1 MRCNQKDG
9 VRYVM
14 LRAKDYFLL
23 LVVYASILAAVLFPR
38 LGEAFQPY
46 PQQFLMVLFF
56 LSFLTVQLDEI
67 GTLLKRSVGTVALF
81 TLFKLLL
88 LPAAIYFL
96 FLFLAPAYAPSAL
109 LLAAVS
115 TGVTAPFISNVVGGN
130 SALVMVMVVVTSPL
144 VPLTLPLLVE
154 IFLGQTVALSF
165 AGMIRMLATVI
176 LIPIIAVEILRRFA
190 PRALPP
196 LMKLNYPI
204 SLVLFAVIN
213 LGVFSQ
219 YADFFR
225 REPVLLIEATA
236 VATLLCG
243 LFAVPGCLL
252 FRKGPV
258 EDRIAGA
265 VAAGNINNV
274 LVIVF
279 ASRFFGPLEPTVA
292 AMYLIPYFAVI
303 IPLRFYKTRARGAG
317 R

>member
-1 MRCNQKDG
+1 
-9 VRYVM
+9 M
-14 LRAKDYFLL
+14 LRAKDYALL

-38 LGEAFQPY
+38 LGSVFQPY
-46 PQQFLMVLFF
+46 PQHLLMVLFF
-56 LSFLTVQLDEI
+56 LSFLTVRMDEI
-67 GTLLKRSVGTVALF
+67 GTVLRHSPQAVAAF
-81 TLFKLLL
+81 TCFKLFL
-88 LPAAIYFL
+88 LPVAVFFL
-96 FLFLAPAYAPSAL
+96 FQALAPVYAPAAL

-115 TGVTAPFISNVVGGN
+115 TGVTAPFISGVVGGN
-130 SALVMVMVVVTSPL
+130 SALVMVLVVVTSPL

-154 IFLGQTVALSF
+154 LLLGQAVELSF
-165 AGMIRMLATVI
+165 VSMIRMLSTVI
-176 LIPIIAVEILRRFA
+176 FLPVIAVEILRRWA
-190 PRALPP
+190 PRTLPP
-196 LMKLNYPI
+196 LMRFNYPI

-225 REPVLLIEATA
+225 REPVHLIEATG
-236 VATLLCG
+236 VATVLCA

-252 FRKGPV
+252 FRKRSV
-258 EDRIAGA
+258 SDRIAGA

-292 AMYLIPYFAVI
+292 AMYLIPYFAI
-303 IPLRFYKTRARGAG
+303 IVPLRYYRTRAREPGIRAS